1 MREKLEH
8 EFNNLEKSVVE
19 STLTSCGYDEEKA
32 RRALKLLV
40 IAKAISSSTNQTE
53 KTETG
58 QR

>member
-1 MREKLEH
+1 MREKLEL
-8 EFNNLEKSVVE
+8 EFKNLEKSVVE

-40 IAKAISSSTNQTE
+40 ITKAIASSINETE